1 MQGSVGYN
9 LVFAAV
15 TCVICA
21 VFVSGSA
28 VALRDR
34 QQANELLEKQRNV
47 LLAAGLASEGEKLER
62 AEVERRSEA
71 IRQVVIDLRSGDEAP
86 ELDPAVFD
94 QRSATADSETSRE
107 APSNDAGVQ
116 RTPNHALVYELER
129 DAGLDLVVLPV
140 SGLGLWSTLHGF
152 VALDADLVTVRGL
165 TFYEHKE
172 TPGLGGEV
180 DNPRW
185 KSLWPG
191 RRVFDGDQVRIEVV
205 KGRAGS
211 PEDDPYRVDGLAGA
225 TITSRGVSRLL
236 RFWLGEH
243 GFKPYLNRLQA
254 KAEAEGSAG

>member
-47 LLAAGLASEGEKLER
+47 LLAAGLASEDEKLER

-191 RRVFDGDQVRIEVV
+191 RRVFDGDQVRIEVI

>member
-71 IRQVVIDLRSGDEAP
+71 IRQVVIDLRSGDEAH

>member
-15 TCVICA
+15 ICVICA

-34 QQANELLEKQRNV
+34 QVANELLEKQRNV
-47 LLAAGLASEGEKLER
+47 LLAAGLASEDESLSRE
-62 AEVERRSEA
+62 EVERRSEQ
-71 IRQVVIDLRSGDEAP
+71 IRQVVIDLESGDEAP

-94 QRSATADSETSRE
+94 QRSATADSDTSAE
-107 APSNDAGVQ
+107 APPNDAGVQ
-116 RTPNHALVYELER
+116 RLPSYVLVYELR
-129 DAGLDLVVLPV
+129 DGSGSLDLVVLPV
-140 SGLGLWSTLHGF
+140 NGLGLWSTLYGF
-152 VALDADLVTVRGL
+152 IALDADLKTVRGL

-191 RRVFDGDQVRIEVV
+191 RRVFDGDEVRIEVV
-205 KGRAGS
+205 KGRAGP
-211 PEDDPYRVDGLAGA
+211 PEDDPHRVDGLAGA
-225 TITSRGVSRLL
+225 TITSRGVGRLV

-243 GFKPYLNRLQA
+243 GFSPYLHRLQG
-254 KAEAEGSAG
+254 EGTS